1 MVFTFGNRPL
11 KRSHLLTAFLACVVP
26 LALGCSV
33 FSTNDPT
40 SPEEEVNQAVYL
52 WSEELGEYD
61 NSFIMSVLEAEG
73 ADRLI
78 LTAGKPASMEK
89 AYALQDTARSRGL
102 TVEWLLAPN
111 YWVQSD
117 GTEEVAERL
126 RPLDLRGSPLHL
138 DIEPHA
144 YDDFDEKEETYL
156 RRYLQVI
163 REASRIIGDN
173 KLMVSI
179 PFFWPAETHK
189 NISEVVDRAYV
200 MAYGDK
206 SIDTRTEHARQATR
220 HFQPSQRAVSLRPE
234 DFSSMAALQNQAI
247 PSMRKS
253 LGSNDFALHDF
264 EDIIESS
271 DRN

>member
-1 MVFTFGNRPL
+1 MAFTFGDRPL
-11 KRSHLLTAFLACVVP
+11 SRCLLLTAFLTCLVP
-26 LALGCSV
+26 VALGCSV
-33 FSTNDPT
+33 FSSDNTTPPGED
-40 SPEEEVNQAVYL
+40 VNQAVYL
-52 WSEELGEYD
+52 WSGELGAYD
-61 NSFIMSVLEAEG
+61 NSFIMSVLEAED

-89 AYALQDTARSRGL
+89 AYALQDTARSNGL
-102 TVEWLLAPN
+102 AVEWLLAPN

-117 GTEEVAERL
+117 GTQEVRERL

-179 PFFWPAETHK
+179 PFFWPTETHK
-189 NISEVVDRAYV
+189 KISEVVDRAYV

-234 DFSSMAALQNQAI
+234 DFSSMAALQGQAI
-247 PSMRKS
+247 PFMQES

-264 EDIIESS
+264 EDIIESA